1 MPDVRASQPST
12 ASASASARPSRSGA
26 GAAPLVRPSRLARFW
41 ELHPKT
47 LYVWIREGRLAA
59 VRTPGDQFRL
69 RPADVRAFAESAGLP
84 VPPFILAAPRRA
96 HAAAV
101 AGPWLRA
108 LRRALKDA
116 EVALDA
122 HERSID
128 ALLAAVAAPPALLAL
143 DAALGGLDLEDAVR
157 ALRRREATARL
168 PVMVVNVT
176 SVARADALLRAGAT
190 HAHAKGK
197 EKEALAEIAR
207 ILGG

>member
-12 ASASASARPSRSGA
+12 SSASAPPSRSGA
-26 GAAPLVRPSRLARFW
+26 SPAAPLVRPSRLARFW

-47 LYVWIREGRLAA
+47 LYLWIREGRLAA

-96 HAAAV
+96 QAAAI
-101 AGPWLRA
+101 AGTWLRA
-108 LRRALKDA
+108 LRRALKEA

-128 ALLAAVAAPPALLAL
+128 ALFAAVAAPPALLAL
-143 DAALGGLDLEDAVR
+143 DATLGGVDLDEAVR
-157 ALRRREATARL
+157 ALRRRDATARL
-168 PVMVVNVT
+168 PVVIVNVA
-176 SVARADALLRAGAT
+176 SAARADALLRAGAT

-197 EKEALAEIAR
+197 EKDALAEIAQ